1 MNSEL
6 SCAHRFVLESEM
18 DGFQSRLMR
27 LSVRIAASSRVD
39 RSIDERTLIVA
50 ITLSVA
56 RKDPET
62 LDIFV
67 IVHDDNSRFIY
78 RS

>member
-6 SCAHRFVLESEM
+6 SCAHRFVLESGM